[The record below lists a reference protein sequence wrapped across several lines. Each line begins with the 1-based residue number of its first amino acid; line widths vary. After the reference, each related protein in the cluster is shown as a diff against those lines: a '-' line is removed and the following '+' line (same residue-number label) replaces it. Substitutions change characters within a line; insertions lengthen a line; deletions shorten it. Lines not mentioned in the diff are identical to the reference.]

1 MNNQLFYIL
10 RDEGGFQTWFEARA
24 VIEYSG
30 RLTSTGESRG
40 HYFCDVK
47 DKQTNSWFR
56 TNDNSNPVKIGIAE
70 VSKNGYAFLF
80 QRI

>member
-1 MNNQLFYIL
+1 M
-10 RDEGGFQTWFEARA
+10 RA

-30 RLTSTGESRG
+30 RLTSTGESQG

-47 DKQTNSWFR
+47 DKETNLWFR
-56 TNDNSNPVKIGIAE
+56 TNDNSHPVKIGIAE

-80 QRI
+80 QSICLKWLFCEFLSMKSDQYITI